1 MTQIQPATGLL
12 LPADADQPV
21 RTIQVR
27 PDNTRDMA
35 KLIGC
40 QWIELVRTP
49 IENVAMIVNEEGLLA
64 DKRLNMLASTLYP
77 GPIVGDV
84 LLLGLEGPA
93 TTWTPWPKSST
104 SNPDAVRSTSPRSGS
119 PRPTAVRHEHH
130 HRRYDRSRRRL

>member
-21 RTIQVR
+21 RNIQVR

-49 IENVAMIVNEEGLLA
+49 IENVAMIINEEGLLE
-64 DKRLNMLASTLYP
+64 DKRLNMLASTLCP

-93 TTWTPWPKSST
+93 TTSLTEYALAMLGEFFDIEPG
-104 SNPDAVRSTSPRSGS
+104 RS
-119 PRPTAVRHEHH
+119 AL
-130 HRRYDRSRRRL
+130 DIAKKRLNEADGGAA

>member
-40 QWIELVRTP
+40 QYVELVLTP
-49 IENVAMIVNEEGLLA
+49 IESVAMIVNEEGLLG

-77 GPIVGDV
+77 GPIMGDV

-93 TTWTPWPKSST
+93 TTALTEYAL
-104 SNPDAVRSTSPRSGS
+104 DALAQVFDIEPGRS
-119 PRPTAVRHEHH
+119 AL
-130 HRRYDRSRRRL
+130 DIAKKRLAETDGGAA

>member
-12 LPADADQPV
+12 LPAERAQPV
-21 RTIQVR
+21 RNIQVR

-49 IENVAMIVNEEGLLA
+49 IENVAMIINEEGLLE

-77 GPIVGDV
+77 GPIMGDV

-93 TTWTPWPKSST
+93 TTALTEYAL
-104 SNPDAVRSTSPRSGS
+104 DALAQVFDIEPGRS
-119 PRPTAVRHEHH
+119 ALDVAKK
-130 HRRYDRSRRRL
+130 RLAETDGGAA

>member
-12 LPADADQPV
+12 LPADANQPV
-21 RTIQVR
+21 RNIQVR

-49 IENVAMIVNEEGLLA
+49 IENVAMIINEEGLLE

-77 GPIVGDV
+77 GPIMGDV

-93 TTWTPWPKSST
+93 TTSLTEQAL
-104 SNPDAVRSTSPRSGS
+104 DALARVFDIEPGRSALDVAR
-119 PRPTAVRHEHH
+119 A
-130 HRRYDRSRRRL
+130 RLAETDGGAA

>member
-40 QWIELVRTP
+40 QYVEFILTP
-49 IENVAMIVNEEGLLA
+49 IENVAMIANEEGRLGG
-64 DKRLNMLASTLYP
+64 KRLNMLASTLYP
-77 GPIVGDV
+77 SPIMGDV

-93 TTWTPWPKSST
+93 TTSLTEYAL
-104 SNPDAVRSTSPRSGS
+104 DALAQVFDIEPGRS
-119 PRPTAVRHEHH
+119 AL
-130 HRRYDRSRRRL
+130 DIAKKRLDEADGGAA

>member
-1 MTQIQPATGLL
+1 MTQIQPAVGLL
-12 LPADADQPV
+12 LPADANQPV
-21 RTIQVR
+21 QRIQVR

-49 IENVAMIVNEEGLLA
+49 IENVAMIINEEGLLE

-77 GPIVGDV
+77 GPIMGDV

-93 TTWTPWPKSST
+93 TTALTEQAL
-104 SNPDAVRSTSPRSGS
+104 AVLADVFDVEPGRS
-119 PRPTAVRHEHH
+119 ALDVAKK
-130 HRRYDRSRRRL
+130 RLAETDGGVA

>member
-12 LPADADQPV
+12 LPADANQPV
-21 RTIQVR
+21 RNIQVR
-27 PDNTRDMA
+27 PDSTRDMA

-49 IENVAMIVNEEGLLA
+49 IENVAMIINEEGLLE

-77 GPIVGDV
+77 GPIMGDV

-93 TTWTPWPKSST
+93 TISLTEQAL
-104 SNPDAVRSTSPRSGS
+104 AVLAEFFDIEPGRSALDVAR
-119 PRPTAVRHEHH
+119 A
-130 HRRYDRSRRRL
+130 RLAETDGGVA

>member
-1 MTQIQPATGLL
+1 MTQIKPAVGLL

-21 RTIQVR
+21 QRIQVR

-49 IENVAMIVNEEGLLA
+49 IENVAMIVNEEGLLE

-77 GPIVGDV
+77 GPIMGDV

-93 TTWTPWPKSST
+93 TTALTEYAL
-104 SNPDAVRSTSPRSGS
+104 DALAQVFDIEPGRS
-119 PRPTAVRHEHH
+119 ALDVAKK
-130 HRRYDRSRRRL
+130 RLAETDGGAA

>member
-12 LPADADQPV
+12 LPADANQPV
-21 RTIQVR
+21 QRIQVR

-40 QWIELVRTP
+40 QYVELALTP
-49 IENVAMIVNEEGLLA
+49 IENVAMIVNEEGLLGGE
-64 DKRLNMLASTLYP
+64 RLNMLASTLYP

-93 TTWTPWPKSST
+93 TTSLTEY
-104 SNPDAVRSTSPRSGS
+104 DLAVLAQVFDIEPGRS
-119 PRPTAVRHEHH
+119 AL
-130 HRRYDRSRRRL
+130 DIAKKRLGGADGGAA

>member
-12 LPADADQPV
+12 LPADANQPV
-21 RTIQVR
+21 RNIQVR

-49 IENVAMIVNEEGLLA
+49 IENVAMIINEEGLLE

-77 GPIVGDV
+77 GPIMGDV

-93 TTWTPWPKSST
+93 TTSLTEQALAMLADVFDIEPG
-104 SNPDAVRSTSPRSGS
+104 RSALDVAR
-119 PRPTAVRHEHH
+119 A
-130 HRRYDRSRRRL
+130 RLAETDGGAA

>member
-12 LPADADQPV
+12 LPADANRPV
-21 RTIQVR
+21 QRIQVR

-40 QWIELVRTP
+40 QYVELVLTP

-93 TTWTPWPKSST
+93 TASLTEYAL
-104 SNPDAVRSTSPRSGS
+104 DALAQVFNIEPGRS
-119 PRPTAVRHEHH
+119 ALDVAKK
-130 HRRYDRSRRRL
+130 RLAETDGGAA

>member
-1 MTQIQPATGLL
+1 MTQIQPAAGLL
-12 LPADADQPV
+12 LPADANQPV
-21 RTIQVR
+21 RNIQVR

-49 IENVAMIVNEEGLLA
+49 IESVAMIVNEEGRLG

-84 LLLGLEGPA
+84 LLLGLEGSA
-93 TTWTPWPKSST
+93 TTSLTEYAL
-104 SNPDAVRSTSPRSGS
+104 DALAQVFDIEPGRS
-119 PRPTAVRHEHH
+119 ALDVAKK
-130 HRRYDRSRRRL
+130 RLGGGDGGAA

>member
-1 MTQIQPATGLL
+1 MTQTQPATGLL

-21 RTIQVR
+21 RHIQVH
-27 PDNTRDMA
+27 PGDTRAMA

-49 IENVAMIVNEEGLLA
+49 IENVAMIINEEGLLE

-77 GPIVGDV
+77 GPIMGDV

-93 TTWTPWPKSST
+93 TTALTEQAL
-104 SNPDAVRSTSPRSGS
+104 AVLADVFDIEPGRSALNVAR
-119 PRPTAVRHEHH
+119 A
-130 HRRYDRSRRRL
+130 RLAETDGGVA